1 MKQNRRFLVAL
12 VLLAAIS
19 ALVLGV
25 DWWQRQTVW
34 QPAGTATPLPP
45 GSIPITLDGLLVGG
59 FVPDDLEKL
68 QTVSFT
74 DAEEGKLQDGWLLRD
89 AIVLYIPAE
98 QLKPETQVLVTSSS
112 RGKSAQLT
120 WADVQDQANMVMF
133 DLSNR
138 GTLKLVSLLPELDHR
153 DEWIQDV
160 DKVEVTQ
167 P

>member
-1 MKQNRRFLVAL
+1 MEVGNETKQALSSRPGSPGGNFCPGIGRGLVAAANG
-12 VLLAAIS
+12 LAT
-19 ALVLGV
+19 GGY
-25 DWWQRQTVW
+25 R
-34 QPAGTATPLPP
+34 
-45 GSIPITLDGLLVGG
+45 SIPITLDGLLVGG